1 MPASTMPCSRFRDV
15 LTQRSFEKTTFAHP
29 AASAAGCFFY
39 LYSFYTMFSFIFLQ
53 APSGGMANLQLLLPF
68 LILIVFYFFIFR
80 PQIKRQKEQQKFA
93 DSLKEGMEVVTT
105 AGIIGRI
112 TKIDGNVVRLM
123 VDEKTF
129 MRVVRQ
135 TITSEYKPA

>member
-1 MPASTMPCSRFRDV
+1 
-15 LTQRSFEKTTFAHP
+15 
-29 AASAAGCFFY
+29 
-39 LYSFYTMFSFIFLQ
+39 
-53 APSGGMANLQLLLPF
+53 MANLQLLLPF

-80 PQIKRQKEQQKFA
+80 PQIRRQKEQQKFA

-129 MRVVRQ
+129 LRVVRQ
-135 TITSEYKPA
+135 TITSEYKSA

>member
-1 MPASTMPCSRFRDV
+1 MLP
-15 LTQRSFEKTTFAHP
+15 
-29 AASAAGCFFY
+29 
-39 LYSFYTMFSFIFLQ
+39 FIFLQ
-53 APSGGMANLQLLLPF
+53 VPSFGIANLQLLLPF

-80 PQIKRQKEQQKFA
+80 PQIRRQKDQQKFA

-105 AGIIGRI
+105 SGIIGRI

>member
-1 MPASTMPCSRFRDV
+1 
-15 LTQRSFEKTTFAHP
+15 
-29 AASAAGCFFY
+29 
-39 LYSFYTMFSFIFLQ
+39 
-53 APSGGMANLQLLLPF
+53 MANLQLLLPF

-80 PQIKRQKEQQKFA
+80 PQIRRQKEQQKFA

-105 AGIIGRI
+105 SGIIGRI

>member
-1 MPASTMPCSRFRDV
+1 MLQV
-15 LTQRSFEKTTFAHP
+15 
-29 AASAAGCFFY
+29 
-39 LYSFYTMFSFIFLQ
+39 IFLQ
-53 APSGGMANLQLLLPF
+53 ASSSGMANLQLLLPF

-80 PQIKRQKEQQKFA
+80 PQIRRQKDQQKFA
-93 DSLKEGMEVVTT
+93 ESLKEGMEVVTNS
-105 AGIIGRI
+105 GIIGRI

-135 TITSEYKPA
+135 SITSEYKPA

>member
-1 MPASTMPCSRFRDV
+1 MGYIC
-15 LTQRSFEKTTFAHP
+15 LEKITFAHP
-29 AASAAGCFFY
+29 VASAAGCFFNQNL
-39 LYSFYTMFSFIFLQ
+39 LYSFLLSDKMLQIIFLQ
-53 APSGGMANLQLLLPF
+53 APSGMVNLQLLLPF

-80 PQIKRQKEQQKFA
+80 PQIRRQKEQQKFA
-93 DSLKEGMEVVTT
+93 DSLKEGMEVVTNS
-105 AGIIGRI
+105 GIIGRI

-135 TITSEYKPA
+135 SITSEHKTA